1 MTIEIKVPQLPESVT
16 DATLV
21 NWHRSPGDPVQR
33 DEKLVEL
40 ETDKVVLEV
49 PCPSDGIL
57 REVRVADGAT
67 VTAGEVLALLE
78 PGEVSG
84 ATAEPEGEPGQ
95 VSGASAKPD
104 GKSGAASG
112 ASAEPGEFSG
122 ASAEPVGVPGTS
134 DPAAS
139 EAEALAAPKVA
150 AISEPAPAAA
160 DSETLERAGPAVRRL
175 MREHRVDSSAIRGTG
190 RGGRITKS
198 DVLDYIGANTDTTGR
213 PAFDARAQ
221 AQEVP
226 DARGAPSE
234 PEAQGTPDTLR
245 TPDSQRTPDS
255 RGAPGAPAKSSSPG
269 TLGAPAKPSSPG
281 TPSAPVT
288 PSARGTPG
296 APAAPST
303 SSAPVAPAAPAGHRA
318 ERRVPMT
325 RLRAR
330 IAERLVE
337 AQHTAAM
344 LTTFNEVD
352 MSAVMAARS
361 RYGELFQRRHG
372 VKLGF
377 MSFFIKACIEGLRR
391 FPALN
396 ASVDGSDIIYHDY
409 YDIGVA
415 VSTDRGLV
423 VPILRNAERMTYAEI
438 EQSIVDFGTRAR
450 SGALGMQDLTGGT
463 FTLTNGGI
471 FGSMMST
478 PIINPPQSGILGMHS
493 IQQRPVAV
501 DGEIEVRPMMYL
513 AMTYDHRIVD
523 GREAVQFLVA
533 IKDVLEDPARLLLQ
547 V

>member
-1 MTIEIKVPQLPESVT
+1 MTIEIKVPQLPESVA

-21 NWHRSPGDPVQR
+21 NWHRSPGDPVHR

-67 VTAGEVLALLE
+67 VTAGEVLALLD

-84 ATAEPEGEPGQ
+84 ASAGPGA
-95 VSGASAKPD
+95 V
-104 GKSGAASG
+104 SG
-112 ASAEPGEFSG
+112 ASAEPDGEMGGVSG
-122 ASAEPVGVPGTS
+122 ASVKS
-134 DPAAS
+134 DGESGIADPRAS
-139 EAEALAAPKVA
+139 EAEAVAAPKVA
-150 AISEPAPAAA
+150 AMPEPTPAA
-160 DSETLERAGPAVRRL
+160 DDNETLERAGPAVRRL
-175 MREHRVDSSAIRGTG
+175 MREHQVDSSAIGGTG

-198 DVLDYIGANTDTTGR
+198 DVLDYISQKTGTTGG
-213 PAFDARAQ
+213 PAFDARAE
-221 AQEVP
+221 AQDVP
-226 DARGAPSE
+226 DARSAPGK
-234 PEAQGTPDTLR
+234 PEAQR
-245 TPDSQRTPDS
+245 TPDSQKTPDTRS
-255 RGAPGAPAKSSSPG
+255 VPSVPGKPSSSR
-269 TLGAPAKPSSPG
+269 APSAPTTRSARGKPSSP
-281 TPSAPVT
+281 VT
-288 PSARGTPG
+288 
-296 APAAPST
+296 PST
-303 SSAPVAPAAPAGHRA
+303 SSAPAGQRA
-318 ERRVPMT
+318 ERRVRMT

-352 MSAVMAARS
+352 MSAVRAARY

-377 MSFFIKACIEGLRR
+377 MSFFIKACIEALRR
-391 FPALN
+391 YPVLN
-396 ASVDGSDIIYHDY
+396 ASVDGSDIIYRDY

-438 EQSIVDFGTRAR
+438 ERSIVDFGARAR
-450 SGALGMQDLTGGT
+450 SGGLGMQDLTGGT

-501 DGEIEVRPMMYL
+501 DGEIEIRPMMYL

>member
-1 MTIEIKVPQLPESVT
+1 MTIEIRVPQLPESVS

-21 NWHRSPGDPVQR
+21 NWHRSAGDPVRR

-49 PCPSDGIL
+49 PSPSDGIL

-84 ATAEPEGEPGQ
+84 
-95 VSGASAKPD
+95 VSSEQDEA
-104 GKSGAASG
+104 
-112 ASAEPGEFSG
+112 
-122 ASAEPVGVPGTS
+122 VGVS
-134 DPAAS
+134 DLAVPMAEKEGVPDAE
-139 EAEALAAPKVA
+139 EAIPD
-150 AISEPAPAAA
+150 AAA
-160 DSETLERAGPAVRRL
+160 GPKPASTTPDSATLERAGPAVRRL
-175 MREHRVDSSAIRGTG
+175 MREHRVDSGSIRGSG

-198 DVLDYIGANTDTTGR
+198 DVLDYIERASGTAARLKGDA
-213 PAFDARAQ
+213 PAQVRGE
-221 AQEVP
+221 QEVREESST
-226 DARGAPSE
+226 ASAQRLVGAPSK
-234 PEAQGTPDTLR
+234 PGKTAPTAPPAPTTP
-245 TPDSQRTPDS
+245 
-255 RGAPGAPAKSSSPG
+255 A
-269 TLGAPAKPSSPG
+269 
-281 TPSAPVT
+281 
-288 PSARGTPG
+288 ARGTP
-296 APAAPST
+296 P
-303 SSAPVAPAAPAGHRA
+303 APAGHR
-318 ERRVPMT
+318 EEQRVPMT

-352 MSAVMAARS
+352 MSAVMDART
-361 RYGELFQRRHG
+361 RYGEMFQRKHG

-377 MSFFIKACIEGLRR
+377 MSFFIKACIEALRR
-391 FPALN
+391 FPVLN
-396 ASVDGSDIIYHDY
+396 ASVDGTDIVYHDY
-409 YDIGVA
+409 FDIGVA

-423 VPILRNAERMTYAEI
+423 VPILRNAEQMSYAEI
-438 EQSIVDFGTRAR
+438 ETSIVDFGTRAR
-450 SGALGMQDLTGGT
+450 SGGLGMQDLTGGT

-493 IQQRPVAV
+493 IQQRPVV
-501 DGEIEVRPMMYL
+501 VEGEIEIRPMMYL
-513 AMTYDHRIVD
+513 ALTYDHRIVD